1 MEQQQ
6 PLIEYDY
13 LIRLNIISDTS
24 GTGRLSLVSRYID
37 DKFTENTIQIRIGID
52 LRFKNQI
59 QIGEDNVV
67 KAQIWQN
74 SNIDREFEASM
85 LRAIFQK
92 A

>member
-1 MEQQQ
+1 
-6 PLIEYDY
+6 
-13 LIRLNIISDTS
+13 
-24 GTGRLSLVSRYID
+24 VSRYID

-74 SNIDREFEASM
+74 SNIDREFEVSM

>member
-1 MEQQQ
+1 M
-6 PLIEYDY
+6 
-13 LIRLNIISDTS
+13 
-24 GTGRLSLVSRYID
+24 SRYID

>member
-6 PLIEYDY
+6 SLIDYDY

>member
-1 MEQQQ
+1 M
-6 PLIEYDY
+6 
-13 LIRLNIISDTS
+13 
-24 GTGRLSLVSRYID
+24 SRYID
-37 DKFTENTIQIRIGID
+37 DKFTENTIQVRIGID

-59 QIGEDNVV
+59 QIGDNNVV

>member
-1 MEQQQ
+1 
-6 PLIEYDY
+6 
-13 LIRLNIISDTS
+13 
-24 GTGRLSLVSRYID
+24 VSRYID
-37 DKFTENTIQIRIGID
+37 DKFTENTIQVRIGID

-59 QIGEDNVV
+59 QIGDNNVV